1 MRTSLPVNY
10 TQRRAPVQA
19 RGERRVDAILDAAAA
34 LIAEVGYEE
43 ITLRAVA
50 KRSGAAIGSIY
61 HFFPDKEA
69 LVNALLER
77 VAAGIRELFPTVLT
91 PKLERGS
98 VASFVHGMIDPIARF
113 AIQHPEV
120 PALMGRLFDRVD
132 TIDVAITA
140 RLDVIVRARASEMP
154 TSDRVRVVRMTI
166 SIVRAGIQLIAAA
179 SPASQAATQA
189 EVEIALIAYLSAR
202 LRRSP
207 NCPSVS

>member
-77 VAAGIRELFPTVLT
+77 VLAGIRELFPTVLDR
-91 PKLERGS
+91 KS
-98 VASFVHGMIDPIARF
+98 VV
-113 AIQHPEV
+113 
-120 PALMGRLFDRVD
+120 
-132 TIDVAITA
+132 
-140 RLDVIVRARASEMP
+140 
-154 TSDRVRVVRMTI
+154 
-166 SIVRAGIQLIAAA
+166 
-179 SPASQAATQA
+179 
-189 EVEIALIAYLSAR
+189 
-202 LRRSP
+202 
-207 NCPSVS
+207 

>member
-77 VAAGIRELFPTVLT
+77 VVAGIRELFPTVLT

-120 PALMGRLFDRVD
+120 PVLMGRLFDRVD
-132 TIDVAITA
+132 TIDVAITN
-140 RLDVIVRARASEMP
+140 RFDV
-154 TSDRVRVVRMTI
+154 
-166 SIVRAGIQLIAAA
+166 IVRAGIQLIAAA
-179 SPASQAATQA
+179 GPASQAATQA